1 VVALLAFD
9 YEADFQTNARIME
22 NALPSVKTIE
32 VTHAVRA
39 TKINGLRLRRRQPIA
54 LLDDELIAAGETN
67 IDVVNKVLSK
77 LNLKQSEVI
86 TIYYGAEAEVAEA
99 EQLSAA
105 ITEKYPHL
113 QVETIRGGQPYY
125 SYIISIE

>member
-1 VVALLAFD
+1 
-9 YEADFQTNARIME
+9 ME

-32 VTHAVRA
+32 VTRAVRA

-67 IDVVNKVLSK
+67 IDVVIKVLSK